1 MKRQLL
7 LSLSLSILAA
17 NAFAI
22 PASEQNLTAESRSSS
37 TVISQPLNTLAEG
50 GSDRLLER
58 NRVAEGGSDRL
69 LERNRVA
76 EGGSDRLKARF
87 QVAEGGS
94 DRLIEKNQRAS

>member
-22 PASEQNLTAESRSSS
+22 PASEQSLTAESRSSS

-58 NRVAEGGSDRL
+58 NIR
-69 LERNRVA
+69 
-76 EGGSDRLKARF
+76 
-87 QVAEGGS
+87 VAEGGS
-94 DRLIEKNQRAS
+94 DRLIEKNQRVS